1 VSTHLPL
8 KNHALSECPV
18 PGHQAKQNVE
28 AHEIQLA
35 CHSVAALGAK
45 PPAGAVPPDLYAGVT
60 TALEKVRIT
69 RHYLTDD
76 HLRFWSNPPP
86 PITPQSSLG
95 TVPREAL

>member
-1 VSTHLPL
+1 M
-8 KNHALSECPV
+8 

-45 PPAGAVPPDLYAGVT
+45 PPAGAAVRVPPDLHAGVT
-60 TALEKVRIT
+60 NALKKVQIT